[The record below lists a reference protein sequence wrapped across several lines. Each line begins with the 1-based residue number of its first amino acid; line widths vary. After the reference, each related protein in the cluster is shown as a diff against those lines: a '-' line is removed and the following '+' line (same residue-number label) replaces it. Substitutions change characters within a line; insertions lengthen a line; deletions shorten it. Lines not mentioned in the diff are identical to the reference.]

1 MSLEDTPPGSPSAP
15 PVPVPDG
22 WTAERDGGT
31 LTLTSP
37 DTCFWTFTA
46 LPGGPDPA
54 DAVDSAVAGLRE
66 EYEDFESEAL
76 ATAPLAGGEA
86 GLDAAFFCL
95 DRTVSA
101 RVRAF
106 READVT
112 YVLFYQGIDAEIEER
127 RRELE
132 ALSKRAVR
140 AVSGSADAGGAS
152 SLNAPPGSAPPFPAG
167 LPR

>member
-1 MSLEDTPPGSPSAP
+1 M
-15 PVPVPDG
+15 PVPDG

-31 LTLTSP
+31 LTLISP

-54 DAVDSAVAGLRE
+54 DAVDSAVAGLRD

-76 ATAPLAGGEA
+76 PVAPLAGGEA

-95 DRTVSA
+95 DKTVSA

-106 READVT
+106 REAGVT
-112 YVLFYQGIDAEIEER
+112 YVLFYQGLDGEIEER
-127 RRELE
+127 RRDLE
-132 ALSKRAVR
+132 ALSRRAVR
-140 AVSGSADAGGAS
+140 AVVGPSALGTLGDGGAS
-152 SLNAPPGSAPPFPAG
+152 PFPGG